1 MMRGEGRVGDVALNR
16 KKLVIFGA
24 RYRDFAIRS
33 AIGELEIVNV
43 KFDESVWRSGDF
55 DKILSE

>member
-16 KKLVIFGA
+16 KKLIIFGV

-33 AIGELEIVNV
+33 AIGELEMVNV
-43 KFDESVWRSGDF
+43 KFDESEWGGGD
-55 DKILSE
+55 